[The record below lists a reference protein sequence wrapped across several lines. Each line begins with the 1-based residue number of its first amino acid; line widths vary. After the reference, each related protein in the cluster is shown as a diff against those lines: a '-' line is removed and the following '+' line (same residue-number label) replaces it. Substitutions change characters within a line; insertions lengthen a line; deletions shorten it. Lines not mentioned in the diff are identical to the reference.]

1 MIPELD
7 IYFGREIATDKFPS
21 LLEHGTD
28 DVIFAPTDL
37 AISRRRDREIQDN
50 QANVLKPSGEL
61 DLPFISIYR
70 SPLNSFPEWRS
81 FPLASQNRICPN
93 PSGSGGVNVTGN
105 AFEAEYTIEFWAD
118 LQEGQESENANYF
131 NKRWLQIA
139 EAEPTFGFEVY
150 VDAIDD
156 TLEFLF
162 MMELGNLIDNS
173 DLARQHD
180 HGADIRYTGEITVP
194 GYLYTFSGA
203 SEQRISEIALNYYVE
218 NFGNDVLTD
227 QVTIT

>member
-7 IYFGREIATDKFPS
+7 LYMGRTLAVDRFPS
-21 LLEHGTD
+21 LLEFGTD
-28 DVIFAPTDL
+28 DIIFAPVDL
-37 AISRRRDREIQDN
+37 AIGRRRDRQIEDN

-70 SPLNSFPEWRS
+70 EPLNSFPEWRN
-81 FPLASQNRICPN
+81 FPLAANNRICPD
-93 PSGSGGVNVTGN
+93 PDGSGGVNVTGN
-105 AFEAEYTIEFWAD
+105 AFEAEYTLEFWAD
-118 LQEGQESENANYF
+118 LQSDANEF
-131 NKRWLQIA
+131 NRRWLQIL
-139 EAEPTFGFEVY
+139 EAEQTFGFDID
-150 VDAIDD
+150 VDGIDGS
-156 TLEFLF
+156 LEFQY

-194 GYLYTFSGA
+194 GYLWTFSGA

-218 NFGNDVLTD
+218 NFGEDVLTD
-227 QVTIT
+227 EVTIT